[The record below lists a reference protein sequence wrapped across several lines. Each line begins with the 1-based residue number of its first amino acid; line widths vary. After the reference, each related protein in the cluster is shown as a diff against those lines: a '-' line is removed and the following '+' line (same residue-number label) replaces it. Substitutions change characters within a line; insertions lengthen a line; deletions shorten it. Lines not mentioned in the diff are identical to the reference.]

1 MPARIMP
8 SSAHFESRLATVAAI
23 LGILLGI
30 ISPFGSTCTG
40 EYNVLLEVSS
50 EECSVYSAFVFQ
62 ETVEVLLSVFM
73 ERTLVI
79 VVAFYLLIQH
89 YHIVLTQRLCQKTR
103 KSYYISGLSC
113 FG

>member
-8 SSAHFESRLATVAAI
+8 SSAHFESGLATVAAI

-30 ISPFGSTCTG
+30 IFSFGSTCTG
-40 EYNVLLEVSS
+40 EYNVLAVSS
-50 EECSVYSAFVFQ
+50 EESSVYSTFVFQ